1 MELLKIETP
10 DMAMLVWFT
19 MYNNLRT
26 YINPKGMIGMLV
38 IGRHVWSHAYE
49 HDKATMILS
58 YE

>member
-10 DMAMLVWFT
+10 DMAMLVWLT

-38 IGRHVWSHAYE
+38 IGRHV
-49 HDKATMILS
+49 
-58 YE
+58 